1 MINVNY
7 LDTMNK
13 SWLWSQNW
21 LWQTCNVF
29 VFTFIKHLFKQKNI
43 FHIGC
48 WVKKLIKH
56 IVLIHKQLCLEIVST
71 TFLLVCFVCLK
82 HYKISFFIKNSIKKR
97 PGNYFH
103 TFFWIFKGTAVIKET
118 VEASM
123 LIWANFDSFAIT
135 YLI

>member
-1 MINVNY
+1 MQLQPI
-7 LDTMNK
+7 
-13 SWLWSQNW
+13 WLMLITWTQWTKVDCGHKIDYGRPAMFLSLPLLN
-21 LWQTCNVF
+21 TCSSRRIFSN
-29 VFTFIKHLFKQKNI
+29 TF
-43 FHIGC
+43 
-48 WVKKLIKH
+48 
-56 IVLIHKQLCLEIVST
+56 LIHKQLCLEIVST

-123 LIWANFDSFAIT
+123 LIWANFDSFAIR